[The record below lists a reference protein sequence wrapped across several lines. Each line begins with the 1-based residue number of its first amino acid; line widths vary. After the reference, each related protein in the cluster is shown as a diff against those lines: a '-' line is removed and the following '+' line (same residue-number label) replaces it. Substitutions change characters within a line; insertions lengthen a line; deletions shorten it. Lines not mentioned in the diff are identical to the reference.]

1 MKRLFDIDRAL
12 NGEPVR
18 LRNGRK
24 AYIYCVIPNEFTDGS
39 ELTLIGAILNIN
51 GSIYNNT
58 ALWTREGNHYINGIP
73 HDSDIM
79 EMWQ

>member
-1 MKRLFDIDRAL
+1 MKRTFDIDKAL

-24 AYIYCVIPNEFTDGS
+24 AYIYCVIPNEFADGS

-58 ALWTREGNHYINGIP
+58 ALWTREGSHYINGIP

-79 EMWQ
+79 EMW